1 MTSVYRAH
9 AVIPYEALHMAAKN
23 LRWRCSA
30 DVIARVHGAAAR

>member
-23 LRWRCSA
+23 LR
-30 DVIARVHGAAAR
+30 